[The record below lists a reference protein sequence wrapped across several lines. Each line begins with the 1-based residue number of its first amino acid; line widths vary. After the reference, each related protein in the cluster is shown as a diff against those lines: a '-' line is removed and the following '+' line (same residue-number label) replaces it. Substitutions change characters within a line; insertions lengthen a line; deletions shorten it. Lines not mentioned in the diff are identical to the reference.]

1 MEEAFYQ
8 LTDELIIVVHVIVG
22 ALLAGI
28 IGLERE
34 LSDKPAGFRTNMIVG
49 GAAALFIS
57 TGQTMMQDFASD
69 SMIAEVMRTDPLRM
83 IEAVVV
89 GVSFIGAG
97 TILKVEEKKKVQ
109 YLTTA
114 AVVLFSAGIGM
125 SVAIGQYAV
134 AVGVTIFILFVNRTS
149 NLVDKWIGRYRKG
162 K

>member
-1 MEEAFYQ
+1 MENEIFQ
-8 LTDELIIVVHVIVG
+8 WTEELIIVAHVVL
-22 ALLAGI
+22 AAVLAGF

-34 LSDKPAGFRTNMIVG
+34 FSGKPAGFRTNMIVG

-69 SMIAEVMRTDPLRM
+69 SLLAEVIQTDPLRM

-125 SVAIGQYAV
+125 SVAIGQYVV
-134 AVGVTIFILFVNRTS
+134 AVGVTVFILFVNRTS
-149 NLVDKWIGRYRKG
+149 NLVDKWIGRSRKN